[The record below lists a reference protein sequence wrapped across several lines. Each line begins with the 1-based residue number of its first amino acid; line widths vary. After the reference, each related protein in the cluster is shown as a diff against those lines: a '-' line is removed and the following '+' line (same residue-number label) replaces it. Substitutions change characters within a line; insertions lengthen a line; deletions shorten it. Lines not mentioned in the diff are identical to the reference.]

1 MFASII
7 VDISIESLDRPFTYH
22 IPDRLLERITPG
34 TKVSVP
40 FGRGNRVITGY
51 ILELMDRPRF
61 DADKIKDIID
71 VVVEQ
76 SASEG
81 RLIELAAYIKRQ
93 YGSTMNTALKT
104 VLPIKQSYKPKEK
117 KTIELIATTEETI
130 DRKSVV

>member
-22 IPDRLLERITPG
+22 VPDRLLERVSPG

-51 ILELMDRPRF
+51 ILELMDRARF

-81 RLIELAAYIKRQ
+81 LV
-93 YGSTMNTALKT
+93 M
-104 VLPIKQSYKPKEK
+104 
-117 KTIELIATTEETI
+117 TEE
-130 DRKSVV
+130 REPLQRACHPGRVVMEKE